1 MTAFEEGTVEFDGHE
16 TYYRITGPRSGRPL
30 VVAHGGPGATHDYLL
45 SLTDLVRPDRPVIHY
60 DQIGNGKSTHPRETP
75 ASYWTV
81 ALFAAELA
89 NLLQRLDVSDYD
101 LLGQSWG
108 GMLAAEHAVR
118 RPSGLNKLVI
128 ANSPAS
134 MSLWIAAAGELRA
147 QLPAHVQETLTAH
160 EEAGT
165 TDSPEY
171 KSATNEFYRRHMC
184 RVDPMPAEVKRTF
197 DWMDT
202 DPTVYHTMNGPTEF
216 HVIGTMRT
224 WSIIDRLPEIAVP
237 TLVINGAHD
246 EATDETVHPFVEHI
260 PDARWI
266 RFPDSSH
273 LPHVEEREAYMKA
286 VDDFLTAPVPPR

>member
-1 MTAFEEGTVEFDGHE
+1 MTVVVEGSVEFDGHQ

-45 SLTDLVRPDRPVIHY
+45 SLTDLVGPDRPVIHY
-60 DQIGNGKSTHPRETP
+60 DQLGNGKSTHLREKP
-75 ASYWTV
+75 AEFWTV
-81 ALFAAELA
+81 ELFVAELD
-89 NLLQRLDVSDYD
+89 NLLRKLDITDYD

-118 RPSGLNKLVI
+118 RPDGLNRLVI

-134 MSLWIAAAGELRA
+134 MSLWIAAAAELRA
-147 QLPAHVQETLTAH
+147 GLPREVQETLTAH

-171 KSATNEFYRRHMC
+171 RAATDEFYRRHMC
-184 RVDPMPAEVKRTF
+184 RTDPMPPEVTRTF
-197 DWMDT
+197 DWMDE

-224 WSIIDRLPEIAVP
+224 WSIIDRLPAITVP

-246 EATDETVHPFVEHI
+246 EATDDTVRPYVEHI
-260 PDARWI
+260 PDVRWI

-273 LPHVEEREAYMKA
+273 LPHVEEREAYMAA
-286 VDDFLTAPVPPR
+286 VADFLH

>member
-1 MTAFEEGTVEFDGHE
+1 VNVEEGTVEFDGHH
-16 TYYRITGPRSGRPL
+16 TYYRITSVGPRTGRPL

-60 DQIGNGKSTHPRETP
+60 DQLGNGKSTHLREKP
-75 ASYWTV
+75 AAYWTV
-81 ALFAAELA
+81 ELFKAELA
-89 NLLQRLDVSDYD
+89 NLLRKLDITDYD

-108 GMLAAEHAVR
+108 GMLAAEHAVG

-128 ANSPAS
+128 ANSPAA
-134 MSLWIAAAGELRA
+134 MDLWIAAAAELRA
-147 QLPAHVQETLTAH
+147 QLPGEVQDVLTAH

-165 TDSPEY
+165 TDSPDY
-171 KSATNEFYRRHMC
+171 RSATDEFYRRHMC
-184 RVDPMPAEVKRTF
+184 RTDPMPQEVKRTF
-197 DWMDT
+197 DWMDE

-224 WSIIDRLPEIAVP
+224 WSIIDRLSAIAVP

-246 EATDETVHPFVEHI
+246 EATDDTVRPYAEQI

-273 LPHVEEREAYMKA
+273 LPHVEERAAYMTA
-286 VDDFLTAPVPPR
+286 VADFLR